1 MTRNQG
7 NAVEQPAVEVADVV
21 FGQQKFVSAVD
32 VLVGLRSLPPS
43 WVDAWRQ
50 GRIADLESALSVKPE
65 KLSNAMTAFRRW
77 VEASALVPAESMQ
90 VARTRDRRTLR
101 FSARRAG
108 TRGSGRVGCS
118 AAGRAL
124 DPGAVTLVV
133 AASVRHEDTNYDE
146 LLMSGQ
152 VTIQVGS

>member
-1 MTRNQG
+1 LTRNQG

-90 VARTRDRRTLR
+90 VARTHDRRTLR
-101 FSARRAG
+101 FSARAARARAG
-108 TRGSGRVGCS
+108 AVAS
-118 AAGRAL
+118 AAAPPGGRSIPA
-124 DPGAVTLVV
+124 
-133 AASVRHEDTNYDE
+133 R
-146 LLMSGQ
+146 
-152 VTIQVGS
+152 